1 VVPIAL
7 GILTGLF
14 AIQQFGTQKIGRF
27 FGPMMMIWFLML
39 AVLGAYEIREELMVL
54 KAFNPYYGL
63 HFLFTNPGS
72 ILLLG
77 AIFLCTTGAEALY
90 TDLGHCGLKNIRM
103 TWIFVKLSLILNYL
117 GQGAWI
123 LSHKD
128 QVNDLT
134 NPFYAIMPEWFL
146 PAGIVIATSAAI
158 IASQALIT
166 GSYTIISEAISLN
179 FWPKIRIKYPT
190 LEKGQMYIAS
200 INWILWISCLGVVLL
215 FRESS
220 NMEAAYGLSIT
231 ITMLA
236 TTLLMT
242 TWLSMKRVSRP
253 VVMLFMMIYLLIE
266 GSFLYANL
274 FKFTHGGWFTILAGG
289 ILFIIMFTWY
299 NGRKISNR
307 YLRFL
312 PIYQYLDVIKELK
325 DDTSVPKIATNLA
338 FITKANRMEDIES
351 KIIQSLLTNNPKR
364 ADHYWLIHVDIADSP
379 HTREYKVTHI
389 MPGILTRVDFY
400 LGFKVQR
407 KINSMFKQVVYEMGK
422 TGEIDIF
429 SGFPSLRKF
438 NILSDFRFIIIN
450 RLHVTDLDFNFFEK
464 IIINFYILLIRIS
477 LSDVKAY
484 GFDTSTV
491 YVEQVPLGYDIVPK
505 FDLKRR

>member
-1 VVPIAL
+1 
-7 GILTGLF
+7 
-14 AIQQFGTQKIGRF
+14 
-27 FGPMMMIWFLML
+27 
-39 AVLGAYEIREELMVL
+39 
-54 KAFNPYYGL
+54 
-63 HFLFTNPGS
+63 
-72 ILLLG
+72 
-77 AIFLCTTGAEALY
+77 
-90 TDLGHCGLKNIRM
+90 
-103 TWIFVKLSLILNYL
+103 
-117 GQGAWI
+117 
-123 LSHKD
+123 
-128 QVNDLT
+128 
-134 NPFYAIMPEWFL
+134 MPEWFL

-312 PIYQYLDVIKELK
+312 PINQYLDVIKELK